1 MIDDED
7 SDNDYDD
14 MPTLITRNNSDSDY
28 DSNSEDEY
36 DSNMKTFP
44 AKITKEKRRKLQ
56 F

>member
-36 DSNMKTFP
+36 DSNMKTSP